1 MTRINS
7 IAVFCGSRLG
17 TNPAHTMA
25 TRLLGHGLARARI
38 RLVYGA
44 GRVGL
49 MGILADAVLE
59 AGGAVLGVIPEFLKR
74 WEVAH
79 EGVDMIVTDS
89 MHDRKR
95 HMFEESDAFLSM
107 PGGIGTLDE
116 TIEIISWRQLRLHDK
131 PILICDVEGSAAPL
145 AAILQ
150 AAITNGF
157 AAPETQDLYEIISGV
172 PAVLERL
179 GELPRRPGGPP
190 ERL

>member
-1 MTRINS
+1 MSRINS
-7 IAVFCGSRLG
+7 VAVFCGSRLG
-17 TNPAHTMA
+17 TNPAHTAA
-25 TRLLGHGLARARI
+25 TRMLGQGLARAGI

-49 MGILADAVLE
+49 MGVLADSVLE

-95 HMFEESDAFLSM
+95 RMFEESDAFLSM

-116 TIEIISWRQLRLHDK
+116 TIEIISWRQLRLHEK
-131 PILICDVEGSAAPL
+131 PILICDVDGSAAPL
-145 AAILQ
+145 ASILQ
-150 AAITNGF
+150 AAITSGF
-157 AAPETQDLYEIISGV
+157 AAPETRLYYEFISGV
-172 PAVLERL
+172 PAVLNRL
-179 GELPRRPGGPP
+179 VDLHPRPGGPAD
-190 ERL
+190 RL